1 MKSFDSV
8 DDNKLW
14 NILKEMGITDHLTCL
29 LRNLYA
35 DQRAT
40 VITLHGKTDWF
51 KTGKG
56 VWQAC
61 ILSPFLFNLY
71 AEYIVWNARL
81 DDSAW
86 LERTQAEVLQSSWAG
101 LKLARKNINNL
112 GYVDDTTLM
121 EEGEEEL
128 KSFLMKVKEE
138 REKAGL
144 KLNIL
149 KTKIMTLGPLTSWQ
163 TECENVEA
171 VTDFI
176 FGAPK
181 SLQTAAMQ
189 LKDTCSLEGKLW

>member
-1 MKSFDSV
+1 MVPQRCPQGNFTKISASLTTWKPLTV
-8 DDNKLW
+8 WITINWK
-14 NILKEMGITDHLTCL
+14 ILKEMGITDHLTCL

-112 GYVDDTTLM
+112 GYVDDTTIM
-121 EEGEEEL
+121 AERKEEL
-128 KSFLMKVKEE
+128 KSLLMRVKDES
-138 REKAGL
+138 EKASL
-144 KLNIL
+144 KLNIK
-149 KTKIMTLGPLTSWQ
+149 KTKIMASDHITS
-163 TECENVEA
+163 
-171 VTDFI
+171 
-176 FGAPK
+176 
-181 SLQTAAMQ
+181 
-189 LKDTCSLEGKLW
+189 